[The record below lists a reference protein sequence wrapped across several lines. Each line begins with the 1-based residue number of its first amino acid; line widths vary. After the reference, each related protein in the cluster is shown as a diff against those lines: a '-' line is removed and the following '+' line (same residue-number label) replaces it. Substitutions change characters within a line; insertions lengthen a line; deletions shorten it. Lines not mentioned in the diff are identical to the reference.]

1 MSAVSGLE
9 QNISKTVKVFNAT
22 VPDRK
27 TNNLPVRVQ
36 SKKRTEIK
44 QYLKQI

>member
-9 QNISKTVKVFNAT
+9 QNISKTVKYLMHST
-22 VPDRK
+22 GQKDD
-27 TNNLPVRVQ
+27 NLPVRVQ
-36 SKKRTEIK
+36 SKKGRNQ